1 MTENEK
7 KSNTAEQRDPVVRGI
22 EKVLS
27 FLPKDLSADQQEKV
41 AEIRTL
47 LDQIEGK
54 REIAKAS
61 SEDPRAAEP
70 IEKGEVDLLLFGGQ
84 SNMQGETEG
93 FPEDNEPVAGALEY
107 RLLTKSLIPLMH
119 PVGEDIP
126 PEALLG
132 AHKGYGSMAPYFCR
146 SYVEAT
152 GHSVIAVHVSKGST
166 TVLQWQKGAHPR
178 YDVMVEKI
186 RGAIDAAR
194 AAGYRIGHIYFMW
207 LQGESDALKHTAED
221 EYLRLLTALKNDLK
235 ADVGI
240 EKFCIIRVGYF
251 SKAHEYDEAIMR
263 AQERAAADDADFVM
277 LTRICATL
285 SMDPAYLNPNVA
297 GHYSNFG
304 LRRIGE
310 TAGRALGMLI
320 SQ

>member
-7 KSNTAEQRDPVVRGI
+7 NPNPMERRDSVVRGI
-22 EKVLS
+22 EKALS
-27 FLPKDLSADQQEKV
+27 FLPKDLNADQQKQV
-41 AEIRTL
+41 AEIRAL
-47 LDQIEGK
+47 LDKIEGK
-54 REIAKAS
+54 PEAP
-61 SEDPRAAEP
+61 SEDEKAPKQP
-70 IEKGEVDLLLFGGQ
+70 DKGEIDLLLFGGQ
-84 SNMQGETEG
+84 SNMQGQTEG
-93 FPEDNEPVAGALEY
+93 FPEENTPVSGAMEY
-107 RLLTKSLIPLMH
+107 RLLENSLIPLMH
-119 PVGEDIP
+119 PVGEDIAP
-126 PEALLG
+126 DALLG
-132 AHKGYGSMAPYFCR
+132 AHQGYGSMAPYFCR

-152 GHSVIAVHVSKGST
+152 GRSVIAVHVSKGST

-178 YDVMVEKI
+178 YDIMVRKI
-186 RGAIDAAR
+186 RGAIDAAKTN
-194 AAGYRIGHIYFMW
+194 GYRIGHIYFLW
-207 LQGESDALKHTAED
+207 LQGESDALKRTAED

-251 SKAHEYDEAIMR
+251 SKAHECDEAIMR

-277 LTRICATL
+277 LTRICAAL

-310 TAGRALGMLI
+310 TAGRALAMLV
-320 SQ
+320 

>member
-7 KSNTAEQRDPVVRGI
+7 NPNASEQRDPVVRGI
-22 EKVLS
+22 ETVLS
-27 FLPKDLSADQQEKV
+27 FLPKDLNDDQQKQV
-41 AEIRTL
+41 AEIRAL
-47 LDQIEGK
+47 LDKIEGK
-54 REIAKAS
+54 PEAPKAV
-61 SEDPRAAEP
+61 SEDTPVPEEP
-70 IEKGEVDLLLFGGQ
+70 DRGEVDLLLFGGQ

-93 FPEDNEPVAGALEY
+93 FPEENDPIAGALEY
-107 RLLTKSLIPLMH
+107 RLLTNSLIPLMH
-119 PVGEDIP
+119 PVGEDIA

-152 GHSVIAVHVSKGST
+152 GRSVIAVHVSKGST
-166 TVLQWQKGAHPR
+166 TVLQWQKGVHPR
-178 YDVMVEKI
+178 YDVMVRKI

-194 AAGYRIGHIYFMW
+194 ASGYRIGHVYFMW
-207 LQGESDALKHTAED
+207 LQGESDALKHTEED

-277 LTRICATL
+277 LTRICAAL

-310 TAGRALGMLI
+310 TAGRALAMLV
-320 SQ
+320 